1 MAKTSD
7 SKVVG
12 KKQAVAAKAVDLKKK
27 ARMEKPVDDTD
38 PSLYDTEDVIA
49 SPKPNKPAPTK
60 KTEAAKEADEE
71 GSASDSSSESA
82 SVSSVASVSEPVDNT
97 AGFRRKKSSKGKGQ
111 LRKIRADGERCS
123 ETEAYVSATILIV
136 AYFRRTLC
144 RTYLYLPQYHT
155 GKNFCAA
162 SYKRSRGIC

>member
-27 ARMEKPVDDTD
+27 ARIEKPVDDVTD
-38 PSLYDTEDVIA
+38 PSRYDTEDVIA

-60 KTEAAKEADEE
+60 KTEAAKEADE

-82 SVSSVASVSEPVDNT
+82 SVSSVASASEPVDNT